1 MILFFTSENCT
12 WCDVVKNM
20 VNEESLDI
28 GGAPSLYEVNIEK
41 HRRIAEAFGVMMV
54 PTLVSGRNTI
64 SGVPST
70 TDLRSFLLQSASRKL
85 SRSNEKI
92 ARKFISSV
100 QLPNEFNRL
109 EHIKTANIN

>member
-1 MILFFTSENCT
+1 MILLFTTENCT

-20 VNEESLDI
+20 VDEESVDI
-28 GGAPSLYEVNIEK
+28 GGTPSLYEVNIEK

-92 ARKFISSV
+92 VRNFITSV
-100 QLPNEFNRL
+100 RLPNDFNRL
-109 EHIKTANIN
+109 EQIKSANIN

>member
-1 MILFFTSENCT
+1 MILFFTTENCT

-20 VNEESLDI
+20 VDEESVDI
-28 GGAPSLYEVNIEK
+28 GGAPSLYEVNIEE

-64 SGVPST
+64 SGIPST

-92 ARKFISSV
+92 ARKYISSV
-100 QLPNEFNRL
+100 RLPNEFN
-109 EHIKTANIN
+109 NIN